1 MAINGHY
8 KIFDKSRCLGKDGAT
23 ISASSGDSSS
33 EFALDQNSETV
44 WRSSGSND
52 LTTETIEV
60 SFEEQEIDRIFL
72 LAHNLKDFD
81 IMYDL
86 VGVWT
91 HFASVVG
98 IGGSLSNITE
108 TTFAYD
114 TAYYEFTPVTT
125 TKIRIRANKSQV
137 VDAEKYI
144 AQIIVTTELGTL
156 AGWPRVKGVD
166 ITRNPRSVK
175 TLSGFYSIQ
184 KSLEVTS
191 FDFEFK
197 DYPATTTYSVDIDLM
212 MTLQDREEAFLVWLC
227 GGKQGTTFF
236 KYTLRGWR
244 LQDLFQMQVAKP
256 IKLAYS
262 DGIYSNQINAKV
274 EFESVI

>member
-23 ISASSGDSSS
+23 ITASSGGSSAD
-33 EFALDQNSETV
+33 FALDQNSETS

-60 SFEEQEIDRIFL
+60 SFTSQEISRIFL
-72 LAHNLKDFD
+72 LGHNLKDYD

-86 VGVWT
+86 SGVWT

-98 IGGSLSNITE
+98 IGGSLANITE
-108 TTFAYD
+108 TTFAQD
-114 TAYYEFTPVTT
+114 TSYYEFTPVTT
-125 TKIRIRANKSQV
+125 TKIRIRANKTQV
-137 VDAEKYI
+137 ANEEKYI
-144 AQIIVTTELGTL
+144 GQIVVTTEIATL
-156 AGWPRVKGVD
+156 AGWPRVKGLD
-166 ITRNPRSVK
+166 LNRNARSVK

-184 KSLEVTS
+184 KSLEVPS

-197 DYPATTTYSVDIDLM
+197 DYPANSTYSVDIDTM
-212 MTLQDREEAFLVWLC
+212 MELEDREEPFLIWLC
-227 GGKQGTTFF
+227 GGKFGSTFF

-244 LQDLFQMQVAKP
+244 LKDLFQMQVSKA
-256 IKLAYS
+256 IRVAYS

-274 EFESVI
+274 EFEAVI